1 MIHRI
6 FKLALMQTYMT
17 AVELHLVLLIFRRCM
32 LTCKYTYIKVP
43 LCPKLYFLGVFK
55 KKKKAEF
62 KDHTV
67 GTVLKEFGF
76 TVNMMVNP
84 FMPCFVWRH

>member
-55 KKKKAEF
+55 KKKKLNS
-62 KDHTV
+62 KTTLL
-67 GTVLKEFGF
+67 GL
-76 TVNMMVNP
+76 
-84 FMPCFVWRH
+84 C